1 MNDESETPRER
12 AYRLAFGSS
21 SASIVIV
28 SFFFIGDPGFSV
40 YVYGICEAVYV

>member
-28 SFFFIGDPGFSV
+28 SFFFI
-40 YVYGICEAVYV
+40 